1 LEQEPRAGTLFIF
14 SEATTRAVL
23 NADPRDTFEIEIT
36 SRSGAVTTLLVEVG
50 DLVAAF
56 TFAAEF

>member
-1 LEQEPRAGTLFIF
+1 LFVF
-14 SEATTRAVL
+14 SDATTRAVL

-36 SRSGAVTTLLVEVG
+36 SRTGTVTRLLVEVG